1 MLDGY
6 DNVCTVK
13 PVEQT
18 DTLLLNA
25 INSLRK
31 EESECNCKCPPLSPR
46 LWVACGGRL
55 VCDFL
60 AQLRQTACAR
70 CLRVNSGHGSSATR
84 RGQRQARPGYR
95 ACHKRQ
101 VRVRSCRPRNAVPCP
116 SKHEKREHF
125 TYRIVSALTLVP
137 CLSAFQSA
145 APWRNL
151 HSCRKT
157 QNRAGPARKYARA
170 AHKFGAASF
179 RAAPARF
186 WCRGTCMPVPVDAS
200 VQRVAHK
207 MKPA

>member
-25 INSLRK
+25 INSLRN

-55 VCDFL
+55 VCDIL

-70 CLRVNSGHGSSATR
+70 CLRVNSGHRPSAAR
-84 RGQRQARPGYR
+84 RGQRQARPGCR
-95 ACHKRQ
+95 DCHKRQ
-101 VRVRSCRPRNAVPCP
+101 VRVRSCRPGNAVPCP
-116 SKHEKREHF
+116 SKHEKRGHF
-125 TYRIVSALTLVP
+125 TYRIVSALTLLP
-137 CLSAFQSA
+137 CLSVFQSA
-145 APWRNL
+145 APWRNFL
-151 HSCRKT
+151 PPLCTKT
-157 QNRAGPARKYARA
+157 QNRAGPPRKYAGPP
-170 AHKFGAASF
+170 HKFVAASF

-186 WCRGTCMPVPVDAS
+186 WCRCT
-200 VQRVAHK
+200 
-207 MKPA
+207 

>member
-70 CLRVNSGHGSSATR
+70 CLRVNSGHGPSATR

-137 CLSAFQSA
+137 C
-145 APWRNL
+145 
-151 HSCRKT
+151 
-157 QNRAGPARKYARA
+157 
-170 AHKFGAASF
+170 
-179 RAAPARF
+179 
-186 WCRGTCMPVPVDAS
+186 
-200 VQRVAHK
+200 RVAPNRKKK
-207 MKPA
+207 MNTPSPLLRLPTVLKIDVELLLFFHFPPLTSTSRPDANIRNHIWK